1 MEQAQ
6 LAKREWLL
14 HCDKA
19 RQPEYVSQN
28 EMDMILDALTSWNRK
43 KKDIVINQ
51 HYNSQGVQS
60 DLNSLYFYE
69 L

>member
-43 KKDIVINQ
+43 KKG
-51 HYNSQGVQS
+51 YSYKPT
-60 DLNSLYFYE
+60 L
-69 L
+69 